1 MAYADPTL
9 RGEGYIPLSRQI
21 PVEVWAGFIL
31 LLSIYYRLSFF
42 SDSPFPMND
51 GAVFLRFF
59 EEIAANNYRL
69 PECVM
74 FNKECITF
82 TYPPLSF
89 YFAAF
94 ATEFGFTPLEVT
106 KWYGNVV
113 HTIYTIIAFFVIKR
127 VFASHFAILAC
138 FAIFAFHSRSFEW
151 LIMGGGISRV
161 TAACFFA
168 LTLLSVMR
176 FKDGIT
182 GGKIILTGL
191 AVGTTLLSHPEW
203 GIAAAGVVTVYMM
216 YELRLS
222 VRSFA
227 ALCAVGF
234 VSALCLVPWLY
245 AALSIHGLEP
255 FRAAAGASDFN
266 LINSVLAILT
276 FGFVPP
282 PVRIFCA
289 VAIVA
294 VILRRDM
301 FWLLAL
307 VAMQLLVPRSY
318 PSAMSGLP
326 LAILAAIGIEEM
338 RRYVAPYL
346 DRATE
351 GSVVR
356 RVLGRSPVGFELVF
370 AGVLI
375 FFMMIVNY
383 LTVVQAESLVQIS
396 DEAVEA
402 MEWANDN
409 VEEGTKFVM
418 VTGQFWAIDEI
429 EEWFPLVTDFQLL
442 SLVRGTEW
450 FDGNVFDLRRQ
461 ASRFINEQPGCRAM
475 VDTVNQVYSDYDVI
489 FDAGHA
495 GCFEVLPGHQVI
507 FENEEVRLIQR
518 M

>member
-1 MAYADPTL
+1 MAYAEPNL
-9 RGEGYIPLSRQI
+9 RGEGYIPLSRKI
-21 PVEVWAGFIL
+21 PVEFWAGFIL
-31 LLSIYYRLSFF
+31 LLSIHYRLSFF

-69 PECVM
+69 PDCVM

-89 YFAAF
+89 YFAAL

-127 VFASHFAILAC
+127 VFTSQFAVLAC

-168 LTLLSVMR
+168 LTLLSVLR

-182 GGKIILTGL
+182 FGKIVLTGL
-191 AVGTTLLSHPEW
+191 AVGATLLSHPEW
-203 GIAAAGVVTVYMM
+203 GIAAAAVVTVYMM
-216 YELRLS
+216 YELRPS

-227 ALCAVGF
+227 ALCAVGC

-245 AALSIHGLEP
+245 TALSMHGLGP
-255 FRAAAGASDFN
+255 FRAAAGTSDFG
-266 LINSVLAILT
+266 LFRSVLLVLT

-282 PVRIFCA
+282 PVRVFCA
-289 VAIVA
+289 VAIVV

-307 VAMQLLVPRSY
+307 VVMQLLVPRSY

-326 LAILAAIGIEEM
+326 LAILAAIGIDAM
-338 RRYVAPYL
+338 RAYIAPWL
-346 DRATE
+346 DRATA
-351 GSVVR
+351 GSVLR
-356 RVLGRSPVGFELVF
+356 RVLGRSPVGYELVF
-370 AGVLI
+370 AGVLM

-396 DEAVEA
+396 DDAVEA

-409 VEEGTKFVM
+409 VEPGTKFVM

-429 EEWFPLVTDFQLL
+429 EEWFPLVTDFELL

-450 FDGNVFDLRRQ
+450 FDGDVFETRRM
-461 ASRFINEQPGCRAM
+461 ASEFINLKPGCTSM
-475 VDTVNQVYSDYDVI
+475 IETVGLVYGAYDII
-489 FDAGHA
+489 FDAGLT
-495 GCFEVLPGHQVI
+495 GCFETLPGHEVI
-507 FENEEVRLIQR
+507 FENEEVRLISR
-518 M
+518 R